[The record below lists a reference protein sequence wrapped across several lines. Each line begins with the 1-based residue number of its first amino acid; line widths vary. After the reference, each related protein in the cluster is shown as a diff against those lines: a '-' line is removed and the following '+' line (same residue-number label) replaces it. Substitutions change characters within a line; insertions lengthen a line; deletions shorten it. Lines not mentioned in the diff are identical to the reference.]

1 MSPVSP
7 PPRSYLYVP
16 GDRPDRIARALASD
30 ADAVVLDLEDAVAPG
45 QKEAARAEAARVL
58 RSRSAKPLFVRINAV
73 SSGFADADVDAVAGP
88 WLTGLRLPKTEAPEE
103 VRHVAERLAR
113 HGCKAVIQCLIE
125 SALGVERA
133 FDLARA
139 HARVAGIGL
148 GEADLAA
155 DLGVRAEAGLAYARS
170 RIVVAARAAGLPP
183 PVQSVYTN
191 VRDLDGLR
199 RSSEAG
205 RDLGFFGR
213 SAVHPA
219 QVPVIN
225 GVYTPSEAEMAEA
238 RTLVAQLEAAAET
251 ATGAFVLA
259 DGRFVDRA
267 VVESARHTL
276 ALGSYAI
283 ADGDSGRPPRA
294 QGDSGEDVL

>member
-1 MSPVSP
+1 LPEGDEGDEH
-7 PPRSYLYVP
+7 P
-16 GDRPDRIARALASD
+16 GREVEQGGLSRERCPECAGDGAG
-30 ADAVVLDLEDAVAPG
+30 G
-45 QKEAARAEAARVL
+45 QV
-58 RSRSAKPLFVRINAV
+58 
-73 SSGFADADVDAVAGP
+73 
-88 WLTGLRLPKTEAPEE
+88 TEALHRRKQSEGRAPQLHRRQGCNRG
-103 VRHVAERLAR
+103 VL
-113 HGCKAVIQCLIE
+113 GCKAVIQCLIE

-155 DLGVRAEAGLAYARS
+155 DLGVHAEGGLAYARS

-219 QVPVIN
+219 QIPVIN

-267 VVESARHTL
+267 VVESARRTL
-276 ALGSYAI
+276 ALGSYAV
-283 ADGDSGRPPRA
+283 AVGDSDRPPRA
-294 QGDSGEDVL
+294 HGDMGEDVL

>member
-45 QKEAARAEAARVL
+45 QKDAARAEAARVL
-58 RSRSAKPLFVRINAV
+58 RSQPAKPLFVRINAV
-73 SSGFADADVDAVAGP
+73 SSGLADADVDAVAGR

-183 PVQSVYTN
+183 PVQSVYPN

-225 GVYTPSEAEMAEA
+225 GVYTPSDAEMEEA
-238 RTLVAQLEAAAET
+238 RTLVAHLEAAAET

-267 VVESARHTL
+267 VVESARRTL
-276 ALGSYAI
+276 AFGSYAI
-283 ADGDSGRPPRA
+283 ADGDRGRPPRA
-294 QGDSGEDVL
+294 HEDSGEDVL